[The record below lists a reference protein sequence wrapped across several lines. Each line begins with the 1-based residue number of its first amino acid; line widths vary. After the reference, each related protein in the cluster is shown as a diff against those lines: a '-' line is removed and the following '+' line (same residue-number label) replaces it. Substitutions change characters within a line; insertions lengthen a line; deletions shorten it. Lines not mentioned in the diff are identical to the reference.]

1 MEELERAQER
11 LDNIRSVK
19 PILGGLRTISLGSW
33 QVAIRRKK
41 GAQRYAERLMD
52 ALALVI
58 PHLVGAGL
66 RTRPSTS
73 PQEIRE
79 RKDRVVA
86 LVVGSER
93 GLCGRFNVAV
103 VERAESY
110 LDGRRAAGVEMDLM
124 ALGSRVQRL
133 LRRRDHEMDWAGKLS
148 VTTLPPYSLAYDLTR
163 RWLERYEER
172 EIDAVDL
179 IYNAYRGTGNYE
191 PSVKRLIPPQMP
203 APAERPAGVQEP
215 WPPTIIETDVLGL
228 YARIVEQWAA
238 THLYELLLDS
248 AAAEHSTRFQ
258 LMESA
263 TQNAERLIGELTLA
277 VQAARQK
284 AITQEM
290 QELAVGAGMIGP
302 R

>member
-1 MEELERAQER
+1 MEELDRAQER
-11 LDNIRSVK
+11 LENIRSVK

-33 QVAIRRKK
+33 QAAIRRKK
-41 GAQRYAERLMD
+41 GAHRYAGRLME

-58 PHLVGAGL
+58 PHLSQSRSVS
-66 RTRPSTS
+66 RRPV
-73 PQEIRE
+73 EEGRE
-79 RKDRVVA
+79 RVVA

-93 GLCGRFNVAV
+93 GLCGRFNVTV

-110 LDGRRAAGVEMDLM
+110 LGERRAAGVEMDLM
-124 ALGSRVQRL
+124 ALGSRVQRVL
-133 LRRRDHEMDWAGKLS
+133 QRRDHEMSWAEKLS
-148 VTTLPPYSLAYDLTR
+148 VTTLPPYSLAYDLTH

-191 PSVKRLIPPQMP
+191 PSVTRLIPPQMP
-203 APAERPAGVQEP
+203 APAERPAGLQEP
-215 WPPTIIETDVLGL
+215 WPPTIIETDVLSL

>member
-1 MEELERAQER
+1 MEELDRAQER
-11 LDNIRSVK
+11 LENIRSVK

-33 QVAIRRKK
+33 QAAIRRKK
-41 GAQRYAERLMD
+41 GAHRYAGRLME

-58 PHLVGAGL
+58 PHLSQSRSVS
-66 RTRPSTS
+66 RRPV
-73 PQEIRE
+73 EEGR
-79 RKDRVVA
+79 DRVVA

-93 GLCGRFNVAV
+93 GLCGRFNVTV

-110 LDGRRAAGVEMDLM
+110 LGERRAAGVEMDLM
-124 ALGSRVQRL
+124 ALGSRVQRVL
-133 LRRRDHEMDWAGKLS
+133 QRRDHEMDWAGKLS
-148 VTTLPPYSLAYDLTR
+148 VTTLPPYSLAYDLTH

-203 APAERPAGVQEP
+203 ALADRPAGLQEP
-215 WPPTIIETDVLGL
+215 WPPTIIETDVLSL